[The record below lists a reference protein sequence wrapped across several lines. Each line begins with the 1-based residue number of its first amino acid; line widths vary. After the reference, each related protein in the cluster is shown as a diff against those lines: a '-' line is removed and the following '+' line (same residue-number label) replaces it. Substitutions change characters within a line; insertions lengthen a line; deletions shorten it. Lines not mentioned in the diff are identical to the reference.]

1 MHCTVKPGKYC
12 MSFFLSGRSAY
23 CGEAC
28 RRDPS
33 SPELDNGWRGLWRKP
48 VVVSRENTTIY
59 WGMLAQPKSKRV
71 VDERGDVL
79 EPK

>member
-1 MHCTVKPGKYC
+1 VKPGKYC

-33 SPELDNGWRGLWRKP
+33 SPELDNGWRGLWRKA
-48 VVVSRENTTIY
+48 VVVSRGNTTIY
-59 WGMLAQPKSKRV
+59 WGMLAPGSWHIRCSPAGENQNV
-71 VDERGDVL
+71 
-79 EPK
+79 